1 MIPTG
6 AFLAEMDATTK
17 QPTVAEKFAA
27 IWEKKNAK
35 AARAGGVS
43 LMALSLAACG
53 SSSTTT
59 TVTETEE
66 EVVET
71 PVETTP
77 VVVDTDGDGVADAD
91 DAFPNDATETV
102 DTDGDGIGDNADE
115 YPSDATNTPPGTT
128 FELTTAA
135 NVFEGGAGNDTFTA
149 TNLTLTNAD
158 TIRGGDGDEDT
169 LTLTSAAAPAS
180 AASIQ
185 GVEVINVV
193 STMLAGDGVTAFDAD
208 STTGATI
215 NVSID
220 RFGNDGAVT
229 IANVEG
235 NAVVAGTDVDNLT
248 LTDVGTTSV
257 DAGEATTLTID
268 TDTLAAGQTVT
279 ITANADLT
287 AELTSDNA
295 AGDTFVINGAV
306 EVDLVGSTL
315 GATDTI
321 TAADATI
328 ASAEL
333 ATAATM
339 TAAVAIVDVT
349 TAVNVAEW
357 TVGDTQ
363 ISVAGGFDIDNAQ
376 NDSSYTVNLAQT
388 GLTEIDGEAGQTGAV
403 NINTAFDLTGV
414 TTTIFTDTVINVS
427 DDVSTGTIT
436 ATDTI
441 TLAGTGDVTVG
452 DTATAT
458 TLDASGLT
466 GDLTLTL
473 NTGALVDVLGS
484 TGATTYTTIAAANT
498 FTGQDGDDDVTTGTL
513 TARMAAQMGGGD
525 DTLTLVATGAGTS
538 VVTAGMGAGDDTIE
552 FGAYDDTLVADGGDG
567 TDTLLITTGDN
578 LSAQTV
584 TLTNVENIS
593 VQDAAG
599 AAVVAQTMTLNAAQ
613 AASVD
618 AITILAPT
626 NGAASDDTLAVT
638 VAAGAAETSID
649 VSGLTVASAVTF
661 VLNGTN
667 AVTTSV
673 VGSSSADTIDA
684 GTAAETITGGAG
696 DDSFVFA
703 DSDSTEASMASITDY
718 TGAAAAGDND
728 TLTIGTTTVLAD
740 ATEDVSAVGTI
751 FSTTTGTVNAIV
763 TDGMMTLSG
772 LAADVALANTLA
784 EMIDIAEAKIAGT
797 TVTAGVDVVALAFE
811 FDGNTYVIEGTET
824 GAGTNSYTTTTVL
837 ELAGVTGMTMD
848 STAAADTIL
857 IA

>member
-6 AFLAEMDATTK
+6 AFLAEMDATAK

-59 TVTETEE
+59 AVTETEE
-66 EVVET
+66 EVEET

-115 YPSDATNTPPGTT
+115 YPSDATNTPPGTS
-128 FELTTAA
+128 FEATTAA

-193 STMLAGDGVTAFDAD
+193 STSLAGITAFDAD

-220 RFGNDGAVT
+220 RFGNDGTVT

-235 NAVVAGTDVDNLT
+235 NAVVAGTDVDDLT
-248 LTDVGTTSV
+248 LTDVGTTTV

-333 ATAATM
+333 ATGATM
-339 TAAVAIVDVT
+339 TAAVAVVDVT
-349 TAVNVAEW
+349 TAVDVSEW
-357 TVGDTQ
+357 TVGDIQ
-363 ISVAGGFDIDNAQ
+363 MSVAGGFDIDGAQ
-376 NDSSYTVNLAQT
+376 NDSSYTVNLDQT
-388 GLTEIDGEAGQTGAV
+388 GLTGIDGEAGQTGAV
-403 NINTAFDLTGV
+403 TINTAFDLTGV

-427 DDVSTGTIT
+427 DDVSLGTIT

-441 TLAGTGDVTVG
+441 TLTGSGDVTVG

-466 GDLTLTL
+466 GDLTLTA
-473 NTGALVDVLGS
+473 NTGAMVDVLGS
-484 TGATTYTTIAAANT
+484 TGATTYTTIAGANT
-498 FTGQDGDDDVTTGTL
+498 FIGQDGDDDVTTGTL
-513 TARMAAQMGGGD
+513 SARMAAQMGGGD
-525 DTLTLVATGAGTS
+525 DTLTLAATAGGGTET
-538 VVTAGMGAGDDTIE
+538 VTADMGAGDDTIE
-552 FGAYDDTLVADGGDG
+552 FAAYDQTLIADGGDG
-567 TDTLLITTGDN
+567 TDTVLITNGDN

-584 TLTNVENIS
+584 TLTNIENIS

-599 AAVVAQTMTLNAAQ
+599 SAIVAQTMTLNAAQ

-618 AITILAPT
+618 AISILAPT

-661 VLNGTN
+661 TLNGTN

-673 VGSSSADTIDA
+673 VGSTSADTIDA

-763 TDGMMTLSG
+763 TDGMLTLSG

-797 TVTAGVDVVALAFE
+797 TVTAGVDVVAVAFE

-824 GAGTNSYTTTTVL
+824 GAATDTYTTTTVL